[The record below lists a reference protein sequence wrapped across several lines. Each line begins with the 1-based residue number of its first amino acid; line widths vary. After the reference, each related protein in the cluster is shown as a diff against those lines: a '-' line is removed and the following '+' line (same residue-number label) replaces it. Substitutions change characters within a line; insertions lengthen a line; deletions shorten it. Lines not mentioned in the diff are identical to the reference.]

1 MYLRSYNFCAK
12 GLWNSRNG
20 IVQISNQFRYI
31 RLYNTDRFLNLIQTL
46 KKDKRKIFLFFR
58 DDTTK
63 LWSQLYFME
72 KVTRIVLISLK
83 LSVIIVGVV
92 VLVSKN
98 IVEVLFIL
106 KSLAS
111 YSLGSYLF
119 VVEAPAINMSL
130 EYIKN
135 NEECKRLLGNN
146 IKMFSGSLQ
155 NSIRRNLYTPSQR
168 IIEPDGREQLI
179 MQFYVKGEKSKGEVN
194 LKMIRKPF
202 EERFRYQYLYLD
214 VMVDNSLRRIW
225 LIDVNKVK
233 NETKRNNSLLRFWG
247 LR

>member
-1 MYLRSYNFCAK
+1 MYSRSFNFCTK

-31 RLYNTDRFLNLIQTL
+31 RLYNTDRFLNLIQIL
-46 KKDKRKIFLFFR
+46 KKDKGKIFLFFR

-63 LWSQLYFME
+63 SWGQLHFME
-72 KVTRIVLISLK
+72 KATRVVLISLK

-92 VLVSKN
+92 VL
-98 IVEVLFIL
+98 
-106 KSLAS
+106 SLAS

-146 IKMFSGSLQ
+146 IKVFSGSLQ
-155 NSIRRNLYTPSQR
+155 NSIRRNSYIPSQR
-168 IIEPDGREQLI
+168 IIEPDGREQII
-179 MQFYVKGEKSKGEVN
+179 MRFYVRGEKSQGEVS
-194 LKMIRKPF
+194 LKMIRKTF
-202 EERFRYQYLYLD
+202 EESFQYQYLYLD
-214 VMVDNSLRRIW
+214 VIVDNSLRRIW
-225 LIDVNKVK
+225 LIDVNKAK
-233 NETKRNNSLLRFWG
+233 NEMKKNNFLLRFWG